1 MKDIFQI
8 EESYNNLRTYFQ
20 KIADKFENYEERKSQ
35 KIMIMNILKG
45 YEENKHVIVEAPT
58 GTGKSMAY
66 ILAFLSLW
74 EQFSLENK
82 PKLVVSTKT
91 IPLQEQ
97 LINKDIPMLQDIL
110 DINFSAVLVKGRSN
124 YICNRKMDDILNKRK
139 DEGWFDSKEEA
150 QEFNE
155 LKKLILDG
163 NGELVIGDK
172 SEIKTSISNSLWDKI
187 CSEADN
193 CLKKKCEY
201 NNECFFYKARE
212 KQKASDILIV
222 NHALFF
228 SDLKVRMDTGYQIA
242 DLVLPEFNF
251 VVLDEAHHI
260 EDVASDF
267 LGLKV
272 SRFRYKRL
280 TNQIRKAILYGDFSN
295 YYADEEDTQV
305 EVKNLCSS
313 LDFMIDDLFQKIAEL
328 AGNNSTKRLSEKDIG
343 FTTINYIENSFK
355 RLEQIIRI
363 NKNKNSYTEAEE
375 MLANS
380 FIDRIDKLVTE
391 TKDIIDQTMGDYAY
405 WIECPLTKT
414 NRHYFA
420 SLNCCPISIAEVL
433 RDNLFDRIKSIVLTS
448 ATMSTTPDDMSY
460 IASRIGINNY
470 LVKTLPSPF
479 DYKEQSRIYI
489 PQKAL
494 NPKERAYEVYLEDEI
509 KNIIENTKGSALV
522 LFTSYRLMN
531 SLSDK
536 MQSFFDKH
544 NITFLK
550 QGDLPRSMLLQM
562 FKEDTSSVLFATASY
577 WEGID
582 IPGEALSCVII
593 TKLPFEV
600 PDRPIIEA
608 RMEKLT
614 KEGKNPF
621 VHYQVPMAI
630 MRFKQGF
637 GRLIRTN
644 TDKGVVAVLDNRL
657 ITMNYGKQFIRSLP
671 LVPLTRE
678 VNEIKK
684 ILSK

>member
-1 MKDIFQI
+1 
-8 EESYNNLRTYFQ
+8 
-20 KIADKFENYEERKSQ
+20 
-35 KIMIMNILKG
+35 MIMSILKG

-242 DLVLPEFNF
+242 DLVLPEFDF

-280 TNQIRKAILYGDFSN
+280 TNQILKKFGD
-295 YYADEEDTQV
+295 
-305 EVKNLCSS
+305 
-313 LDFMIDDLFQKIAEL
+313 
-328 AGNNSTKRLSEKDIG
+328 
-343 FTTINYIENSFK
+343 
-355 RLEQIIRI
+355 
-363 NKNKNSYTEAEE
+363 
-375 MLANS
+375 
-380 FIDRIDKLVTE
+380 
-391 TKDIIDQTMGDYAY
+391 
-405 WIECPLTKT
+405 
-414 NRHYFA
+414 
-420 SLNCCPISIAEVL
+420 
-433 RDNLFDRIKSIVLTS
+433 
-448 ATMSTTPDDMSY
+448 
-460 IASRIGINNY
+460 
-470 LVKTLPSPF
+470 
-479 DYKEQSRIYI
+479 
-489 PQKAL
+489 
-494 NPKERAYEVYLEDEI
+494 
-509 KNIIENTKGSALV
+509 
-522 LFTSYRLMN
+522 
-531 SLSDK
+531 
-536 MQSFFDKH
+536 
-544 NITFLK
+544 
-550 QGDLPRSMLLQM
+550 
-562 FKEDTSSVLFATASY
+562 
-577 WEGID
+577 
-582 IPGEALSCVII
+582 
-593 TKLPFEV
+593 
-600 PDRPIIEA
+600 
-608 RMEKLT
+608 
-614 KEGKNPF
+614 
-621 VHYQVPMAI
+621 
-630 MRFKQGF
+630 
-637 GRLIRTN
+637 
-644 TDKGVVAVLDNRL
+644 
-657 ITMNYGKQFIRSLP
+657 
-671 LVPLTRE
+671 
-678 VNEIKK
+678 
-684 ILSK
+684 